1 MKAAPPLSRERFP
14 RFPGKIP
21 GFAASRYETCTSP
34 RSHHDKG
41 TPMDLR
47 RRLLTRLGLPGIPTA
62 AETSAL
68 AHALELIREIGARVH
83 FGRLSC
89 ARSVASSP
97 SSSAII

>member
-34 RSHHDKG
+34 RIHHDKG

-47 RRLLTRLGLPGIPTA
+47 RRLLTRLGLLLG
-62 AETSAL
+62 SLL
-68 AHALELIREIGARVH
+68 AVAILVQLHSL
-83 FGRLSC
+83 
-89 ARSVASSP
+89 RSDV
-97 SSSAII
+97 